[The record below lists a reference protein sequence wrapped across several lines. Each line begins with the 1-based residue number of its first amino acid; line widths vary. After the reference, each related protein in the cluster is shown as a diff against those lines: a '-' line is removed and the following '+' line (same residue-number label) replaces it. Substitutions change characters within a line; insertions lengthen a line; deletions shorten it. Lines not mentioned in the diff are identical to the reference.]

1 MNWKLITKKH
11 GMEIDNKKDDME
23 IEITEEEN
31 YTPKKSDKND
41 GTQPSKGTEE
51 EVSDEEKVE
60 QQVKTD
66 DDIIE
71 QISADKTESEIKIE
85 IIATEEENNIVE
97 QEKIDKDEMLTK
109 ETNEESKQQNITTS
123 PTINTEKENRSEQQQ
138 TSSTDEKDDVTSLN
152 QGKVLLSPEKFKFT
166 THQIRFK
173 KRFEL
178 FYQVKQPPPLTYDD
192 YEKGSDFSCVS
203 QNDLLASSAD
213 SFRAGKAAVDKVL
226 SQLDDDNSNCNNA
239 TPIITPEL

>member
-1 MNWKLITKKH
+1 M
-11 GMEIDNKKDDME
+11 
-23 IEITEEEN
+23 
-31 YTPKKSDKND
+31 
-41 GTQPSKGTEE
+41 
-51 EVSDEEKVE
+51 
-60 QQVKTD
+60 
-66 DDIIE
+66 
-71 QISADKTESEIKIE
+71 
-85 IIATEEENNIVE
+85 
-97 QEKIDKDEMLTK
+97 
-109 ETNEESKQQNITTS
+109 
-123 PTINTEKENRSEQQQ
+123 
-138 TSSTDEKDDVTSLN
+138 N